1 MRLAVFTNQ
10 FPSRVS
16 TFFARDVRGLLDQ
29 GIDVDVFPLYPLD
42 ASLWKYVPAA
52 LNERVLPRDHVHH
65 VSLRAC
71 ARLGSGNQFAR
82 LGRFALDA
90 TAITTASLHGGPGR
104 TAKSVYAALKGWA
117 WAQRCAGRYDHVLA
131 YWGNYPA
138 TSAYV
143 FHRLTDARVPFSMIV
158 HARIDLYQTPVFLA
172 QKMLY
177 ADNIFLVCEFNRDYL
192 ERKFPRVFPRLA
204 AKIHIHHL
212 GLDLREAHFSSAPRP
227 PARVLAVG
235 RFEELKG
242 FHILLRAVDAL
253 AKRGITAE
261 VELVGGGDWEGSLRA
276 LTADLGLAK
285 QVNFRGWLPP
295 DQVLDAM
302 RRATVLVHP
311 SVTLDA
317 MPTVIKEALAVGTP
331 VIASDVAGIPE
342 ILAGGRCGVLVP
354 PGNIGALADAVA
366 ALLADP
372 AGQRAYARAGR
383 EHAERVFDLER
394 NAQRF
399 AEQLRSTRRR
409 NGASGA
415 APPVLDP

>member
-1 MRLAVFTNQ
+1 
-10 FPSRVS
+10 
-16 TFFARDVRGLLDQ
+16 
-29 GIDVDVFPLYPLD
+29 
-42 ASLWKYVPAA
+42 
-52 LNERVLPRDHVHH
+52 
-65 VSLRAC
+65 
-71 ARLGSGNQFAR
+71 
-82 LGRFALDA
+82 
-90 TAITTASLHGGPGR
+90 
-104 TAKSVYAALKGWA
+104 
-117 WAQRCAGRYDHVLA
+117 
-131 YWGNYPA
+131 
-138 TSAYV
+138 
-143 FHRLTDARVPFSMIV
+143 
-158 HARIDLYQTPVFLA
+158 
-172 QKMLY
+172 
-177 ADNIFLVCEFNRDYL
+177 
-192 ERKFPRVFPRLA
+192 
-204 AKIHIHHL
+204 
-212 GLDLREAHFSSAPRP
+212 
-227 PARVLAVG
+227 
-235 RFEELKG
+235 
-242 FHILLRAVDAL
+242 
-253 AKRGITAE
+253 
-261 VELVGGGDWEGSLRA
+261 
-276 LTADLGLAK
+276 
-285 QVNFRGWLPP
+285 LPP